1 MFGYEKLP
9 IFKNIERRVI
19 YRTMNIAT
27 RRAKLY
33 AKSSV
38 WLKELFLLAIIS
50 GLIFT
55 VALDIAELQLALI
68 IAWSILARLVLKK
81 EFDKFVLPLLPKA
94 LQDAQKFPEMV
105 K

>member
-9 IFKNIERRVI
+9 IFEDIDRRVI
-19 YRTMNIAT
+19 YRTIKIAS

-33 AKSSV
+33 SKSSV
-38 WLKELFLLAIIS
+38 WLKEMFLLAIFS

-55 VALDIAELQLALI
+55 VALKIEELQLGLI
-68 IAWSILARLVLKK
+68 IAWSILSRLVLKK

-94 LQDAQKFPEMV
+94 LQDAQTFPEMV